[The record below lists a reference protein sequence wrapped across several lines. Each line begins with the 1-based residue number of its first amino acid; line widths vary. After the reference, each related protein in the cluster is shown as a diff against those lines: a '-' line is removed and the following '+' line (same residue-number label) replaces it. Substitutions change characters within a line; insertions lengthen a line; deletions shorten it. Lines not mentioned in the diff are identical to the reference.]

1 MQHKPLVTA
10 VIIFL
15 NTEPYLQEA
24 IESVL
29 KQTYAHWELM
39 LVDDG
44 STDGSTAIAQQ
55 YAAQYPDKIHYL
67 EHPGHQNRGMSASRN
82 LGIRRGTGEYIAL
95 LDSDDVWLPRKLEDQ
110 VALLNAQPE
119 AAMLYGRTQ
128 FWHSWAGD
136 PDEFQYD
143 HYTDLG
149 LEPNRLVQPPNLLT
163 LFLKKEDTIA
173 STCSILL
180 RRSAFERF
188 GGFEENFRAMYEDM
202 VFYTKLYLE
211 APVYVTDGCWD
222 RYRQHSN
229 GCNANAMR
237 EGSFSPTR
245 PNKSR
250 DTFLTWIETYL
261 SKQGYEGTEVW
272 KVLQK
277 ELRPY
282 RHPVGYRLTRLPQN
296 LKDGTRLLLRAV
308 TQRTLPISKR
318 CWLRDRVMGKKTLPI
333 MSWGIFGGFRDIA
346 PICRDFGCARGT
358 PVNRYY
364 LCQFLDEQS
373 ANIRGRVLEIEE
385 NFLTYRYGGEKVTQS
400 DVLHVAEN
408 NPYATIVGDLTSAD
422 HIPSDAFD
430 CIILTQTLQFIYDV
444 PATIRT
450 LYRILKPGGVLLA
463 TFSGISQISPPD
475 MKKWGQYWSFTTLSA
490 RKLFSEEFPEN
501 HLEVKS
507 CGNVLVATALLQGIV
522 MEDLRKEEL
531 DYNDPEYEVL
541 ITVKAMKPTNIQPEV
556 KR

>member
-1 MQHKPLVTA
+1 MPHKPLVTA

-15 NTEPYLQEA
+15 NTELYLREA

-29 KQTYAHWELM
+29 KQTYETWELM

-55 YAAQYPDKIHYL
+55 YAAQYPHKIRYM
-67 EHPGHQNRGMSASRN
+67 EHAGHQNRGMSASRN

-128 FWHSWAGD
+128 FWHSWTGD
-136 PDEFQYD
+136 SREFQYD

-149 LEPNRLVQPPNLLT
+149 LEPNRLVQAPDLLT

-188 GGFEENFRAMYEDM
+188 GGFEENFRDMYEDM

-211 APVYVTDGCWD
+211 APVYVSDGCWD
-222 RYRQHSN
+222 RYRQRPN
-229 GCNANAMR
+229 GCNGVAIR
-237 EGSFSPTR
+237 EGNFSPTQ

-250 DTFLTWIETYL
+250 KIFLTWIETYL

-272 KVLQK
+272 NVLQK
-277 ELRPY
+277 ELWPY
-282 RHPVGYRLTRLPQN
+282 HHPVAYRLTRLPQS
-296 LKDGTRLLLRAV
+296 LKYRTRQLLRAV
-308 TQRTLPISKR
+308 TQRTLPISAR
-318 CWLRDRVMGKKTLPI
+318 RWLRDRRKGRRTLPI
-333 MSWGIFGGFRDIA
+333 IGWGIFAGFRNVE
-346 PICRDFGCARGT
+346 PICRDFGCARGI
-358 PVNRYY
+358 PVDRHYMG
-364 LCQFLDEQS
+364 QFLEEQS
-373 ANIRGRVLEIEE
+373 AHIQGRVLEIAES
-385 NFLTYRYGGEKVTQS
+385 FFTQRYGGEKVTQR
-400 DVLHVAEN
+400 DVLHLTEN
-408 NPYATIVGDLTSAD
+408 NPYATIVGDLTKAD

-444 PATIRT
+444 PAAIRT

-475 MKKWGQYWSFTTLSA
+475 MEQWGQYWSFTTLSA
-490 RKLFSEEFPEN
+490 RKLFSEEFPPS
-501 HLEVKS
+501 HIEVKS
-507 CGNVLVATALLQGIV
+507 HGNVLVATAFLQGIV
-522 MEDLRKEEL
+522 LEDLRREEL
-531 DYNDPEYEVL
+531 DHNDPEYEVL
-541 ITVKAMKPTNIQPEV
+541 ITVKATKPEV
-556 KR
+556 KQ